1 MPDTPALPFDRPRP
15 IDPPPAYAELRR
27 TSPVA
32 RVLTP
37 EGAPAWLVTSY
48 DAAVQVLTD
57 ARFGVTPPT
66 GRDPGNETLFQDGEP
81 HARLRRLVARAFTP
95 RRIAALRPGI
105 EAAAA
110 ELVAAMAAAGPPADL
125 MADLAAPLSL
135 SVIGDLL
142 GVPAAARDRL
152 RGFAEPAL
160 TEGTPEAW
168 GAFAGYS
175 AELVAAKRAELGDDP
190 LSGLIAVHG
199 ADDGRLT
206 DGELS
211 AMAMTL
217 AGSGHLSSAN
227 AICTAAILLLDSG
240 RLAEYAAAPERA
252 AAVTEEVL
260 RRLSGTTGEV
270 MPRWAAEDAEA
281 GGVRIAAGDMVL
293 VRLEAAHHDPDRFAD
308 PARLDPDRS
317 PAEHIA
323 FGRGPHHCL
332 GAALARAE
340 LTAALRAL
348 AAGLPGL
355 RLTVPAAEVP
365 WVHGFVDS
373 GPSRV
378 PVAW

>member
-1 MPDTPALPFDRPRP
+1 MPDTSVLPFDRPRP

-27 TSPVA
+27 TAPVT

-48 DAAVQVLTD
+48 DAAVRVLTD

-81 HARLRRLVARAFTP
+81 HARLRRLVAKAFTP
-95 RRIAALRPGI
+95 RRIAALRPGV

-110 ELVAAMAAAGPPADL
+110 ERVAAMAAAGPPADL

-135 SVIGDLL
+135 AVIGDLL

-152 RGFAEPAL
+152 RGAAEPAL
-160 TEGTPEAW
+160 TEGTPQAW
-168 GAFAGYS
+168 GAFIGYAG
-175 AELVAAKRAELGDDP
+175 ELIAAKRAELGDDP
-190 LSGLIAVHG
+190 LSALIAVHD

-217 AGSGHLSSAN
+217 AGSGYLSTAN
-227 AICTAAILLLDSG
+227 TICTGAILLLDSG

-252 AAVTEEVL
+252 AAVTEELL
-260 RRLSGTTGEV
+260 RRLAGTTGEV
-270 MPRWAAEDAEA
+270 MPRWAAADAEV

-293 VRLEAAHHDPDRFAD
+293 VRLEAAHHDPDRFGD
-308 PARLDPDRS
+308 PARLDPDRA
-317 PAEHIA
+317 PADHIA

-332 GAALARAE
+332 GAALARTE
-340 LTAALRAL
+340 VTAALRAL

-355 RLTVPAAEVP
+355 RLAVPVTGIP
-365 WVHGFVDS
+365 WVSGFIDS